1 VISLYTAAILVPL
14 VPQALAL
21 PSPTQM
27 AIATQALTVQIAER
41 ERAEASLRIA
51 YDDLDLRIQ
60 ERTVELAQANQILQT
75 EIMERK
81 QSEKA
86 LAQKAEELAR
96 SNEELERFAYV
107 ASHDLQEPLRMVVS
121 YLQLLERRYQGQ
133 LNAVA
138 KATSACVKHFL
149 AKPFTAQEILTALQT
164 VLQGSE

>member
-1 VISLYTAAILVPL
+1 MSSKIVTASRIKERCDGSTAGVYRYNLCNYASLRKVC
-14 VPQALAL
+14 
-21 PSPTQM
+21 
-27 AIATQALTVQIAER
+27 

-60 ERTVELAQANQILQT
+60 GRTVELAQANQILQT

-133 LNAVA
+133 LDAVA